1 MAKINPFKNGLK
13 PVAVLAADRE
23 HGTRLK
29 YLSGCKCVE
38 CRRANTDYQCAREA
52 AKKLGD
58 WNGIVPATKARKH
71 LLKLSEQGIGRRAVG
86 AVTDISDTI
95 LHDIRTGTKKNIRAR
110 TERKILA
117 VTPDLASEGALISA
131 APTWNLIRQLLA
143 KGYTKSQLAK
153 LLICDAHALQI
164 SQKQVRVRTA
174 DAVARLYKK
183 LEAVDFNTARYYQ
196 QEEILPSNT
205 YRIKPGVIEHRMGE

>member
-1 MAKINPFKNGLK
+1 MKKTNPFKNGLK
-13 PVAVLAADRE
+13 PVTILAADKE

-29 YLSGCKCVE
+29 YLSGCKCAA
-38 CRRANTDYQCAREA
+38 CRHANSAYQCDREA
-52 AKKLGD
+52 AKKRGD
-58 WNGIVPATKARKH
+58 WNGIVPATKARKYM
-71 LLKLSEQGIGRRAVG
+71 LKLSEQGIGRRAVQ
-86 AVTDISDTI
+86 AVTDISLTI

-131 APTWNLIRQLLA
+131 APTWHLIRQLLA
-143 KGYTKSQLAK
+143 KGYTKRQLAK
-153 LLICDAHALQI
+153 MLICDAHALQI

-174 DAVARLYKK
+174 EAIARLYKK
-183 LEAVDFNTARYYQ
+183 LEAEGFITAKHYEP
-196 QEEILPSNT
+196 EENLPANT

>member
-13 PVAVLAADRE
+13 PVTVLAAKKE

-29 YLSGCKCVE
+29 YLSGCKCAE
-38 CRRANTDYQCAREA
+38 CRRANTAYQCAREA

-58 WNGIVPATKARKH
+58 WNGIVSATKARKH
-71 LLKLSEQGIGRRAVG
+71 MLKLSEKGIGRRAVQ

-95 LHDIRTGTKKNIRAR
+95 LHDIRAGTKKNIRAR

-131 APTWNLIRQLLA
+131 APTWHLIRQLLA
-143 KGYTKSQLAK
+143 KGYTKTQLAK
-153 LLICDAHALQI
+153 MLICDAHALQI

-174 DAVARLYKK
+174 EAIARLYKK
-183 LEAVDFNTARYYQ
+183 LEADGFTTAKHYEP
-196 QEEILPSNT
+196 EELLPANT
-205 YRIKPGVIEHRMGE
+205 YRIKSGVIEHRLGD